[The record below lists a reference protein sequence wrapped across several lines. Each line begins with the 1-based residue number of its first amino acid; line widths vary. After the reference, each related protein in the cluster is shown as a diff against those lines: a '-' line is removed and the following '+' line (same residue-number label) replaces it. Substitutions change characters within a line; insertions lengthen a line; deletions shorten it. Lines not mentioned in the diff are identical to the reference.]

1 MALAENNRSVFECD
15 NKRKAKPSRKEFS
28 ESARSKRWRVKA
40 GTEWVGKRRSS
51 GCEPWAN
58 SFLVNNRWL
67 SRDECSR
74 QKVVNATPW
83 CQTSCETRPKLS
95 NL

>member
-40 GTEWVGKRRSS
+40 GTEWVGKRRSN
-51 GCEPWAN
+51 G
-58 SFLVNNRWL
+58 
-67 SRDECSR
+67 
-74 QKVVNATPW
+74 
-83 CQTSCETRPKLS
+83 
-95 NL
+95 